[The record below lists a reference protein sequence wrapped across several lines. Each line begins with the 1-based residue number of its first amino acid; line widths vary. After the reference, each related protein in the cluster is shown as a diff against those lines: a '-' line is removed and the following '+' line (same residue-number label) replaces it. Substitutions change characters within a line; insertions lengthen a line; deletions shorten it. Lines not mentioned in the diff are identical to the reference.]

1 MPSITEET
9 DTDLIFVSRLDEYM
23 DVYELYQKQQAS
35 IWTPVEVDYSMD
47 KAVYQAMTENE
58 QHFFKNI
65 LCFFASADALVSENI
80 SSSFID
86 AFKPN
91 VVKACYAFQNYME
104 FIHAETYSLLLT
116 SIIPNRQEQERLF
129 DTVRNFPVIQK
140 KMDYGRK
147 WITCDCSL
155 HHKLLGYIIFEGI
168 FFSGSF
174 CAIYWNKS
182 KGGAKC
188 LQGLCT
194 ANEFIARDEG
204 MHVAFGIMLY
214 KKLESPRLG
223 EKEVHKMVNNAVEIE
238 KEFIIDSLPCGLI
251 GMNSGMMSD
260 YIEYISDYYL
270 TWLGYNKLYKTK
282 NPFSFMEAISLESK
296 TNFFEARTTQY
307 AKAQVDHKFNCND
320 EDF

>member
-9 DTDLIFVSRLDEYM
+9 DTDLIFISRIDEYM
-23 DVYELYQKQQAS
+23 DVYEMYQKQQAS
-35 IWTPVEVDYSMD
+35 IWVPNEIDYSMD
-47 KAVYQAMTENE
+47 KKVFEDMNENE

-86 AFKPN
+86 AFKPQ

-104 FIHAETYSLLLT
+104 MIHAETYSLLLT
-116 SIIPNRQEQERLF
+116 SMIPDRKEQERLF

-140 KMDYGRK
+140 KMDYGKK

-155 HHKLLGYIIFEGI
+155 AHKLLGYIIFEGI

-204 MHVAFGIMLY
+204 MHVAFGILLY
-214 KKLESPRLG
+214 KKLDVRLG
-223 EKEVHKMVNNAVEIE
+223 EKEVHKMVDNAVKIE
-238 KEFIIDSLPCGLI
+238 KEFIIDSLPCSLI
-251 GMNSGMMSD
+251 GMNSSMMSE

-270 TWLGYNKLYKTK
+270 VWLGYSKKYNTK
-282 NPFSFMEAISLESK
+282 NPFSFMDAISLESK
-296 TNFFEARTTQY
+296 SNFFETRVSQY
-307 AKAQVDHKFNCND
+307 AKAETDHTFNCND
-320 EDF
+320 DDF

>member
-9 DTDLIFVSRLDEYM
+9 DTDLIFISRIDEYM
-23 DVYELYQKQQAS
+23 DVYEMYQKQQAS
-35 IWTPVEVDYSMD
+35 IWVPNEIDYSMD
-47 KAVYQAMTENE
+47 KGVFEDMNENE

-86 AFKPN
+86 AFKPQ

-104 FIHAETYSLLLT
+104 MIHAETYSLLLT
-116 SIIPNRQEQERLF
+116 SMIPDRKEQERLF

-140 KMDYGRK
+140 KMDYGKK

-155 HHKLLGYIIFEGI
+155 AHKLLGYIIFEGI

-174 CAIYWNKS
+174 CAIYWNKT

-204 MHVAFGIMLY
+204 MHVAFGILLY
-214 KKLESPRLG
+214 KKLDVRLG
-223 EKEVHKMVNNAVEIE
+223 EKEVHKMVDNAVKIE
-238 KEFIIDSLPCGLI
+238 KEFIIDSLPCSLI
-251 GMNSGMMSD
+251 GMNSSMMSE

-270 TWLGYNKLYKTK
+270 VWLGYSKLYDTK
-282 NPFSFMEAISLESK
+282 NPFSFMDAISLESK
-296 TNFFEARTTQY
+296 SNFFETRVSQY
-307 AKAQVDHKFNCND
+307 AKAETDHTFNCD
-320 EDF
+320 DDDF

>member
-9 DTDLIFVSRLDEYM
+9 DTDLIFISRIGEYM
-23 DVYELYQKQQAS
+23 DVYEMYQKQQAS
-35 IWTPVEVDYSMD
+35 IWVPNEIDYSMD
-47 KAVYQAMTENE
+47 KKVFEDMNENE

-86 AFKPN
+86 AFKPQ

-104 FIHAETYSLLLT
+104 MIHAETYSLLLT
-116 SIIPNRQEQERLF
+116 SMIPDRKEQERLF

-140 KMDYGRK
+140 KMDYGKK

-155 HHKLLGYIIFEGI
+155 AHKLLGYIIFEGI

-204 MHVAFGIMLY
+204 MHVAFGILLY
-214 KKLESPRLG
+214 KKLDVRLG
-223 EKEVHKMVNNAVEIE
+223 QNEVHKMVDNAVKIE
-238 KEFIIDSLPCGLI
+238 KEFIIDSLPCSLI
-251 GMNSGMMSD
+251 GMNSSMMSE

-270 TWLGYNKLYKTK
+270 VWLGYSKLYNTK
-282 NPFSFMEAISLESK
+282 NPFSFMDAISLESK
-296 TNFFEARTTQY
+296 SNFFETRVSQY
-307 AKAQVDHKFNCND
+307 AKAETDHTFNCND
-320 EDF
+320 DDF

>member
-9 DTDLIFVSRLDEYM
+9 DTDLIFISRIDEYM
-23 DVYELYQKQQAS
+23 DVYEMYQKQQAS
-35 IWTPVEVDYSMD
+35 IWVPNEIDYSGD
-47 KAVYQAMTENE
+47 KAVFEDMNENE

-86 AFKPN
+86 AFKPQ

-104 FIHAETYSLLLT
+104 MIHAETYSLLLT
-116 SIIPNRQEQERLF
+116 SMIPDRKEQERLF

-140 KMDYGRK
+140 KMDYGKK

-155 HHKLLGYIIFEGI
+155 AHKLLGYIIFEGI

-174 CAIYWNKS
+174 CAIYWNKT

-204 MHVAFGIMLY
+204 MHVAFGILLY
-214 KKLESPRLG
+214 KKLDVRLG
-223 EKEVHKMVNNAVEIE
+223 EKEVHKMVDNAVKIE
-238 KEFIIDSLPCGLI
+238 KEFIIDSLPCSLI
-251 GMNSGMMSD
+251 GMNSSMMSE

-270 TWLGYNKLYKTK
+270 VWLGYSKLYNTK
-282 NPFSFMEAISLESK
+282 NPFSFMDAISLESK
-296 TNFFEARTTQY
+296 SNFFEARVSNY
-307 AKAQVDHKFNCND
+307 AKAEVDHTFKCD
-320 EDF
+320 DDDF

>member
-9 DTDLIFVSRLDEYM
+9 DTDLIFISRIDEYM
-23 DVYELYQKQQAS
+23 DVYEMYQKQQAS
-35 IWTPVEVDYSMD
+35 IWVPNEIDYSGD
-47 KAVYQAMTENE
+47 KAVFENMNENE

-86 AFKPN
+86 AFKPQ
-91 VVKACYAFQNYME
+91 VVKACYAFQNYIEM
-104 FIHAETYSLLLT
+104 IHAEVYSLLLT
-116 SIIPNRQEQERLF
+116 TMIPDKKEQNRLF

-140 KMDYGRK
+140 KMDYGKK

-155 HHKLLGYIIFEGI
+155 AHKLLGYIIFEGI

-174 CAIYWNKS
+174 CAIYWNKT

-204 MHVAFGIMLY
+204 MHVEFGITLY
-214 KKLESPRLG
+214 KKLDVRLG
-223 EKEVHKMVNNAVEIE
+223 EKEVHRMFDNAVNIE
-238 KEFIIDSLPCGLI
+238 KEFIVDSLPCSLI
-251 GMNSGMMSD
+251 GMNSQSMSE

-270 TWLGYNKLYKTK
+270 AWLGYSKLYNTK
-282 NPFSFMEAISLESK
+282 NPFSFMDAISLESK
-296 TNFFEARTTQY
+296 SNFFETRVSQY
-307 AKAQVDHKFNCND
+307 AKAEVEHVFKCDD
-320 EDF
+320 DDF

>member
-9 DTDLIFVSRLDEYM
+9 DTDLIFISRIDEYM
-23 DVYELYQKQQAS
+23 DVYEMYQKQQAS
-35 IWTPVEVDYSMD
+35 IWVPNEIDYSGD
-47 KAVYQAMTENE
+47 KAVFENMNENE

-80 SSSFID
+80 SASFID
-86 AFKPN
+86 AFKPQ

-104 FIHAETYSLLLT
+104 FIHAEVYSLLLT
-116 SIIPNRQEQERLF
+116 TMIPDRKEQERLF

-140 KMDYGRK
+140 KMDYGKK

-155 HHKLLGYIIFEGI
+155 AHKLLGYIIFEGI

-174 CAIYWNKS
+174 CAIYWNKT

-204 MHVAFGIMLY
+204 MHVAFGILLY
-214 KKLESPRLG
+214 KKLDVRLG
-223 EKEVHKMVNNAVEIE
+223 EKEVHKMVDNAVNIE
-238 KEFIIDSLPCGLI
+238 KEFIIDSLPCSLI
-251 GMNSGMMSD
+251 GMNSQSMSE

-270 TWLGYNKLYKTK
+270 VWLGYSKLYNTK
-282 NPFSFMEAISLESK
+282 NPFSFMDAISLESK
-296 TNFFEARTTQY
+296 SNFFEARVSSY
-307 AKAQVDHKFNCND
+307 AKAEVEHVFKCDD
-320 EDF
+320 DDF

>member
-9 DTDLIFVSRLDEYM
+9 DTDLIFISRIDEYM
-23 DVYELYQKQQAS
+23 DVYEMYQKQQAS
-35 IWTPVEVDYSMD
+35 IWVPNEIDYSMD
-47 KAVYQAMTENE
+47 KKVFEDMNENE

-86 AFKPN
+86 AFKPQ

-104 FIHAETYSLLLT
+104 MIHAETYSLLLT
-116 SIIPNRQEQERLF
+116 SMIPDRKEQERLF

-140 KMDYGRK
+140 KMDYGKK

-155 HHKLLGYIIFEGI
+155 AHKLLGYIIFEGI

-174 CAIYWNKS
+174 CAIYWNKT

-204 MHVAFGIMLY
+204 MHVAFGILLY
-214 KKLESPRLG
+214 KKLEVRLG
-223 EKEVHKMVNNAVEIE
+223 EKEVHKMVDNAVKIE
-238 KEFIIDSLPCGLI
+238 KEFIIDSLPCSLI
-251 GMNSGMMSD
+251 GMNSSMMSE

-270 TWLGYNKLYKTK
+270 VWLGYSKLYFSK
-282 NPFSFMEAISLESK
+282 NPFSFMDAISLESK
-296 TNFFEARTTQY
+296 SNFFETRVSQY
-307 AKAQVDHKFNCND
+307 AKAETDHTFNCND
-320 EDF
+320 DDF

>member
-9 DTDLIFVSRLDEYM
+9 DTDLIFISRIDEYM
-23 DVYELYQKQQAS
+23 DVYEMYQKQQAS
-35 IWTPVEVDYSMD
+35 IWVPNEIDYSGD
-47 KAVYQAMTENE
+47 KAVFENMNENE

-80 SSSFID
+80 SASFID
-86 AFKPN
+86 AFKPQ

-104 FIHAETYSLLLT
+104 FIHAEVYSLLLT
-116 SIIPNRQEQERLF
+116 TMIPDKKEQNRLF

-140 KMDYGRK
+140 KMDYGKK

-155 HHKLLGYIIFEGI
+155 AHKLLGYIIFEGI

-174 CAIYWNKS
+174 CAIYWNKT

-204 MHVAFGIMLY
+204 MHVEFGITLY
-214 KKLESPRLG
+214 KKLDVRLG
-223 EKEVHKMVNNAVEIE
+223 EKEVHKMIDNAVKIE
-238 KEFIIDSLPCGLI
+238 KEFIIDSLPCSLI
-251 GMNSGMMSD
+251 GMNSQSMSE

-270 TWLGYNKLYKTK
+270 VWLGYSKLYDTK
-282 NPFSFMEAISLESK
+282 NPFSFMDAISLESK
-296 TNFFEARTTQY
+296 SNFFESRVSSY
-307 AKAQVDHKFNCND
+307 AKAEVDHTFKCD
-320 EDF
+320 DDDF

>member
-9 DTDLIFVSRLDEYM
+9 DTDLIFISRIDEYM
-23 DVYELYQKQQAS
+23 DVYEMYQKQQAS
-35 IWTPVEVDYSMD
+35 IWVPNEIDYSMD
-47 KAVYQAMTENE
+47 KKVFEDMNENE

-86 AFKPN
+86 AFKPQ

-104 FIHAETYSLLLT
+104 MVHAETYSLLLT
-116 SIIPNRQEQERLF
+116 TMIPDKKEQNRLF

-140 KMDYGRK
+140 KMDYGKK

-155 HHKLLGYIIFEGI
+155 AHKLLGYIIFEGI

-174 CAIYWNKS
+174 CAIYWNKT

-204 MHVAFGIMLY
+204 MHVEFGITLY
-214 KKLESPRLG
+214 KKLDVRLG
-223 EKEVHKMVNNAVEIE
+223 EKEVHQMFDNAVNIE
-238 KEFIIDSLPCGLI
+238 KEFIVDSLPCSLI
-251 GMNSGMMSD
+251 GMNSQSMSE

-270 TWLGYNKLYKTK
+270 AWLGYSKLYNTK
-282 NPFSFMEAISLESK
+282 NPFSFMEAISLEGKS
-296 TNFFEARTTQY
+296 NFFEVRVTNY
-307 AKAQVDHKFNCND
+307 AKAEVDHTFNCDD

>member
-9 DTDLIFVSRLDEYM
+9 DTDLIFISRIDEYM
-23 DVYELYQKQQAS
+23 DVYEMYQKQQAS
-35 IWTPVEVDYSMD
+35 IWVPNEIDYSMD
-47 KAVYQAMTENE
+47 KKVFEDMNENE

-86 AFKPN
+86 AFMPQ

-104 FIHAETYSLLLT
+104 MVHAETYSLLLT
-116 SIIPNRQEQERLF
+116 SMIPDRKEQERLF

-140 KMDYGRK
+140 KMDYGKK

-155 HHKLLGYIIFEGI
+155 AHKLLGYIIFEGI

-174 CAIYWNKS
+174 CAIYWNKT

-204 MHVAFGIMLY
+204 MHVAFGILLY
-214 KKLESPRLG
+214 KKLDVRLG
-223 EKEVHKMVNNAVEIE
+223 EKEVHKMVDNAVKIE
-238 KEFIIDSLPCGLI
+238 KEFIIDSLPCSLI
-251 GMNSGMMSD
+251 GMNSSMMSE

-270 TWLGYNKLYKTK
+270 VWLGYSKLYNTK
-282 NPFSFMEAISLESK
+282 NPFSFMDAISLESK
-296 TNFFEARTTQY
+296 SNFFESRVSSY
-307 AKAQVDHKFNCND
+307 AKAEVDHTFNCND
-320 EDF
+320 DDF

>member
-1 MPSITEET
+1 MSITQET
-9 DTDLIFVSRLDEYM
+9 DTDLIFVSRIDEYM
-23 DVYELYQKQQAS
+23 DVYEMYQKQQAS
-35 IWTPVEVDYSMD
+35 IWVPNEIDYSMD
-47 KAVYQAMTENE
+47 RKVFEDMNENE

-86 AFKPN
+86 AFKPQ

-104 FIHAETYSLLLT
+104 MVHAETYSLLLT
-116 SIIPNRQEQERLF
+116 TMIPDKKEQNRLF

-140 KMDYGRK
+140 KMDYGKK

-155 HHKLLGYIIFEGI
+155 AHKLLGYIIFEGI

-174 CAIYWNKS
+174 CAIYWNKT

-188 LQGLCT
+188 LQGLVT

-204 MHVAFGIMLY
+204 MHVEFGIMLY
-214 KKLESPRLG
+214 KKLDVRLG
-223 EKEVHKMVNNAVEIE
+223 ESEVHKMVNNAVNIE
-238 KEFIIDSLPCGLI
+238 KEFIVDSLPCSLI
-251 GMNSGMMSD
+251 GMNSQSMSE

-270 TWLGYNKLYKTK
+270 VWLGYSKLYNTR
-282 NPFSFMEAISLESK
+282 NPFSFMDAISLESK
-296 TNFFEARTTQY
+296 SNFFETRVSSY
-307 AKAQVDHKFNCND
+307 AKAEVEHKFNCDD

>member
-1 MPSITEET
+1 MPLITEET
-9 DTDLIFVSRLDEYM
+9 ETDLIFVSRLDEYM

-35 IWTPVEVDYSMD
+35 IWVPNEVDYSMD
-47 KAVYQAMTENE
+47 KKVFEDMSQNE
-58 QHFFKNI
+58 KHFFKNI
-65 LCFFASADALVSENI
+65 LTFFASADALVSENI

-116 SIIPNRQEQERLF
+116 TMIPDRKEQERLF
-129 DTVRNFPVIQK
+129 NTVRNFPVIQK

-147 WITCDCSL
+147 WIDCNCSL
-155 HHKLLGYIIFEGI
+155 SHKLLGYIIFEGI

-174 CAIYWNKS
+174 CAIYWNKT

-194 ANEFIARDEG
+194 ANEFIARDEA
-204 MHVAFGIMLY
+204 MHVEFGITLY
-214 KKLESPRLG
+214 KKLETRLS
-223 EKEVHKMVNNAVEIE
+223 EKEVHKMIDHAVEIE
-238 KEFIIDSLPCGLI
+238 KEFIIDSLPCNLI
-251 GMNSGMMSD
+251 GMNSQSMSE

-270 TWLGYNKLYKTK
+270 VWLGYSKLYNTI

-296 TNFFEARTTQY
+296 ANFFESRVSSY
-307 AKAQVDHKFNCND
+307 AKAEVDHEFKCD
-320 EDF
+320 DDDF